1 MSNINTGGMEDFTPF
16 SFANFTEEAETAEK
30 SRRKAA
36 AKEFKPDHKQPEA
49 AGQEEFVLGGFDFEF
64 KGGYRRDE
72 ILKKTSD
79 EIDAMLRDAYARVE
93 QIEADAHQKGY
104 SEGNSKGKNEGFAEA
119 TGLMNTLVD
128 GLKQLEAARG
138 VYYGKA
144 EKEMLDLV
152 LLIAAEIVRREVAQ
166 DPAIVVEVL
175 RKAVSELE
183 TKQSIVVRLSPKDME
198 LIGVMRESLHEEM
211 EVVEK
216 IEFKA
221 DPAVTPGGCILET
234 NIGSLDA
241 TVENRLLNI
250 HRTLREQI
258 GK

>member
-1 MSNINTGGMEDFTPF
+1 MSNFDIGGTDDFKPF
-16 SFANFTEEAETAEK
+16 SFANFTEEAEVMEAA
-30 SRRKAA
+30 RRKDAA
-36 AKEFKPDHKQPEA
+36 AEFRPDHKRPETS
-49 AGQEEFVLGGFDFEF
+49 GEDEFVLGGFDFEF

-79 EIDAMLRDAYARVE
+79 EIDGMLRAAHARVE
-93 QIEADAHQKGY
+93 QIEADAYQKGY
-104 SEGNSKGKNEGFAEA
+104 REGNIKGKHEGFAEA

-138 VYYGKA
+138 IQYRKA
-144 EKEMLDLV
+144 EKEMVDLV
-152 LLIAAEIVRREVAQ
+152 VLIAAEIVRREVAQ

-198 LIGVMRESLHEEM
+198 LLGVMRESLQQEM

-216 IEFKA
+216 MEFKA
-221 DPAVTPGGCILET
+221 DPAITPGGCILET

-241 TVENRLLNI
+241 TVENRLINI

>member
-1 MSNINTGGMEDFTPF
+1 MSDINTGGVEEFKPFT
-16 SFANFTEEAETAEK
+16 FANFTEEAE
-30 SRRKAA
+30 AA
-36 AKEFKPDHKQPEA
+36 AERHKDAAAEFRADHQRPEA
-49 AGQEEFVLGGFDFEF
+49 AGQDEFVLGGFDFEF

-79 EIDAMLRDAYARVE
+79 EIEAMLRDAHARVE
-93 QIEADAHQKGY
+93 GIERDAYQKGY
-104 SEGNSKGKNEGFAEA
+104 REGQEKGKLEGFAEA

-166 DPAIVVEVL
+166 DPGIVAEVL

-183 TKQSIVVRLSPKDME
+183 TRQSIVVRLSPRDAE
-198 LIGVMRESLHEEM
+198 LISGMQQSLQQEM
-211 EVVEK
+211 EVIER
-216 IEFKA
+216 IEFKVDSA
-221 DPAVTPGGCILET
+221 ITPGGCILET

-241 TVENRLLNI
+241 TVENRLMNI
-250 HRTLREQI
+250 HRTLREQM